1 MRFPSPPTST
11 PMTKKRKSYW
21 ESKFEKDYPYVK
33 WTPHDL
39 SVKFMIP
46 LSVLKTLNKEDTI
59 KYIYL
64 KNRDNNFI
72 L

>member
-1 MRFPSPPTST
+1 
-11 PMTKKRKSYW
+11 MTKKRKSYW

-33 WTPHDL
+33 WRTRDL

-46 LSVLKTLNKEDTI
+46 ISVLKSLNKEDTI

-64 KNRDNNFI
+64 KK
-72 L
+72 